1 LSGEPTQVVNA
12 VRFGPTHARGLE
24 RLVGVNSNIRQ
35 GEPIDD
41 IRLDFDLSCG
51 IAPLRI
57 GDHDYQ
63 MGLRTC
69 FVSLQLQNCE
79 VHVGSRYEYWLDLG
93 AIKASTTHRT
103 TSANSRN
110 AGVSVEAGADPLRGV
125 AALAA
130 KIGLG
135 AAWKRDSKSETVTK
149 QSIRVELVVT
159 SGQDRWRVGDLTR
172 GDARRPDGILS
183 GDYFLEQRTKDGET
197 LPLCRLRWLDHS
209 DPMHVTISVTAA
221 FGSLLIFD
229 TDPVKNSRDVLTN
242 DARSQMKRRSGKAE
256 SEHEELL
263 RAHVA
268 GLVAAKRLRS
278 AQTRVAGDLLN
289 NEFTIAR
296 LTLQCQSDAPPEASA
311 DATV

>member
-1 LSGEPTQVVNA
+1 VSTEPTQVVKA

-24 RLVGVNSNIRQ
+24 RLVGINSNIRQ
-35 GEPIDD
+35 GEPIND

-51 IAPLRI
+51 IAPLRV
-57 GDHDYQ
+57 GNHDYQ

-79 VHVGSRYEYWLDLG
+79 VHVGSRYEYWLDFG
-93 AIKASTTHRT
+93 AIKSSTTRRT

-110 AGVSVEAGADPLRGV
+110 AGVSVEASAEALRGI
-125 AALAA
+125 AAIAA
-130 KIGLG
+130 KLGLG
-135 AAWKRDSKSETVTK
+135 ASWKRDSKSEAVTK
-149 QSIRVELVVT
+149 QSMRIELVVT

-197 LPLCRLRWLDHS
+197 LPLCRLRWLNHI

-221 FGSLLIFD
+221 FGSLLVFD
-229 TDPVKNSRDVLTN
+229 TDPVKNSSDALT
-242 DARSQMKRRSGKAE
+242 DDTRAQMKRRSTKAE
-256 SEHEELL
+256 SDHEELL

-268 GLVAAKRLRS
+268 GLVVAKRLRN
-278 AQTRVAGDLLN
+278 AQTRVAGDLVN

-296 LTLQCQSDAPPEASA
+296 LTLQCQSDAPPDLTP
-311 DATV
+311 DATA